1 MKLGIIDWGIGGV
14 SLLKKIREKSNVD
27 IIYFSDTGYL
37 PYGKVEKEELRGR
50 VSLAIQFLKNRNCDW
65 IAVACNAA
73 STVLPNDKN
82 IYGVIE
88 AALDLVNQMN
98 LKSIGVV
105 GGERTIESEIYKREL
120 EKKGIKVKQEIAQ
133 PLSALIE
140 KGDLHSK
147 ELKMEIER
155 IFTPLKNEVHILLA
169 CTHYP
174 AITPQINAFLPTA
187 VLIDPIERMCDKLM
201 NDLQVIEGNNSTT
214 WMTSGNIQ
222 EMKHSIQCVYGIEP
236 HQIEKN
242 ILGMNLTNIKKN

>member
-14 SLLKKIREKSNVD
+14 SLLKKIREKSDLD

-37 PYGKVEKEELRGR
+37 PYGKVETEELRAR
-50 VSLAIQFLKNRNCDW
+50 VSLVIQFLKNRNCDR

-82 IYGVIE
+82 IFGVIE

-98 LKSIGVV
+98 LNSIGIV
-105 GGERTIESEIYKREL
+105 GGKRTIESEIYKKEL
-120 EKKGIKVKQEIAQ
+120 EKKGINVKQEIAQ

-147 ELKMEIER
+147 ELIREIER
-155 IFTPLKNEVHILLA
+155 IFTPLKNEFHILLA

-174 AITPQINAFLPTA
+174 AITPQINAFLPNA
-187 VLIDPIERMCDKLM
+187 VLIDPIERMCDKIM
-201 NDLQVIEGNNSTT
+201 NDVQAYKGNNSTT
-214 WMTSGNIQ
+214 WITSGNIQ
-222 EMKHSIQCVYGIEP
+222 EMNHSIQLVYGIEP
-236 HQIEKN
+236 KQIEKN
-242 ILGMNLTNIKKN
+242 VL